1 MNVRNSGS
9 DVFGIPDKI
18 PGRDPINH
26 NFKSNPGG
34 VFLGYINPS
43 AYRVPMATPEIAS
56 QCVPFSQVPG
66 SCSNLLGN
74 AGRNSI
80 VGPSV
85 YTVDASMLKNF
96 AVKEKTTVQ
105 FRTEFF
111 NALNHAN
118 FTPPLPFFGSSNAQI
133 FKPNGTLTG
142 GGGLQQPLVTRPRT
156 IQFALKLIW

>member
-1 MNVRNSGS
+1 
-9 DVFGIPDKI
+9 
-18 PGRDPINH
+18 
-26 NFKSNPGG
+26 
-34 VFLGYINPS
+34 
-43 AYRVPMATPEIAS
+43 MATPEIAS

-80 VGPSV
+80 VGPNV

-111 NALNHAN
+111 NTLNRAD
-118 FTPPLPFFGSSNAQI
+118 FGNPSSSVSAGAPSEASPARAI
-133 FKPNGTLTG
+133 P
-142 GGGLQQPLVTRPRT
+142 GLVNWP
-156 IQFALKLIW
+156 